1 MRKLTIT
8 CLLLAGIVFTSCK
21 NDAKVQSQE
30 TAKVAAET
38 PVSTECYKAIYERDT
53 LNLKLNTLKAGTITG
68 DFEMK
73 IENMPTKL
81 GQIVGEFRGDTL
93 FASYTFIQG
102 TNEKKTFKNPMAF
115 LKSGDELILGN
126 GKIEFSLGASY
137 FAKGEPIDFENVK
150 YKFTTV
156 ECIEK

>member
-1 MRKLTIT
+1 MKNLSLLCLILTCI
-8 CLLLAGIVFTSCK
+8 GFGSCK
-21 NDAKVQSQE
+21 KEETKLANEAK
-30 TAKVAAET
+30 KIAAEK
-38 PVSTECYKAIYERDT
+38 PISTECYKALYEKDT
-53 LNLKLNTLKAGTITG
+53 INLKINNFKNGEVTG
-68 DFEMK
+68 DLEMK

-102 TNEKKTFKNPMAF
+102 ANEKKTFKNPMAF
-115 LKSGDELILGN
+115 LKNGNELILGN

-137 FAKGEPIDFENVK
+137 FAKDEPIDFERVK

-156 ECIEK
+156 ECSEK

>member
-1 MRKLTIT
+1 MKNLSLL
-8 CLLLAGIVFTSCK
+8 CLLLTCIGFGSCK
-21 NDAKVQSQE
+21 KEETKLANEAK
-30 TAKVAAET
+30 KIAAEKPT
-38 PVSTECYKAIYERDT
+38 STECYKALYEKDT
-53 LNLKLNTLKAGTITG
+53 INLKINNFKNGEVTG
-68 DFEMK
+68 DLEMK

-102 TNEKKTFKNPMAF
+102 ANEKKTFKNPMAF
-115 LKSGDELILGN
+115 LKNGNELILGN

-137 FAKGEPIDFENVK
+137 FAKGEPIDFESVK

-156 ECIEK
+156 ECLEK

>member
-1 MRKLTIT
+1 MKKLNFL
-8 CLLLAGIVFTSCK
+8 CLLLAGIAFTSCK
-21 NDAKVQSQE
+21 NDA
-30 TAKVAAET
+30 TAKEDDAAKTSVET
-38 PVSTECYKAIYERDT
+38 PASTDCYKAVYEQDT
-53 LNLKLNTLKAGTITG
+53 LNLKINTLKEGKVTG
-68 DFEMK
+68 DLEMK

-156 ECIEK
+156 ECVEK